1 MCADY
6 MEFTKEGAIKKVKPT
21 LRGIGNPTIGDT
33 IQVDRYNEIISAS
46 TTFVSGDEP
55 KGWMVCEAR
64 NGAAVRFNGVDFGNG
79 EAKKMMAR
87 VACENMG
94 CNIEVRIGHQSGK
107 VIAKYKV
114 PHTGGWGKWVTLE
127 SDILEQVKGK
137 QDIFVRFFSTNGSTK
152 TANLNWLLME

>member
-1 MCADY
+1 
-6 MEFTKEGAIKKVKPT
+6 
-21 LRGIGNPTIGDT
+21 
-33 IQVDRYNEIISAS
+33 
-46 TTFVSGDEP
+46 
-55 KGWMVCEAR
+55 
-64 NGAAVRFNGVDFGNG
+64 
-79 EAKKMMAR
+79 
-87 VACENMG
+87 MG